1 MVMAIVTA
9 AEVAGLAATRLRGAA
24 PAGWAGMRRERR

>member
-1 MVMAIVTA
+1 MTIGTA
-9 AEVAGLAATRLRGAA
+9 ADVAGLAATRLRGAV